1 MAPAPVGLLTV
12 KMAEV
17 PGLAPDPWPC
27 PGKPSTGRSLNPPTD
42 EDNNKDNKEEEEDH
56 GPTDHHPRLLGL

>member
-42 EDNNKDNKEEEEDH
+42 EDNNKDNKEE
-56 GPTDHHPRLLGL
+56 